1 MRTSLAVPCGEVAS
15 FSGSLPLST
24 RERVAYVD
32 VCGLALLDPRT
43 LRVTQRWLFTE
54 LAGWQATSD
63 TVLVVRYIQSGTS
76 NAGGP
81 STMTLLVPPGAA
93 PEVTADM
100 ERKVRLYSEG
110 TIPQSRLNN
119 DSCPVGST
127 LSIDALRDA
136 RTLPFA
142 PLSAETGIAAGHAR
156 RGYVDRPPSVQNTP
170 AGWAPRRIDMDADEI
185 FDDTEDVDD
194 ATIVKPR
201 ADTFATIRAA
211 FRTAAGPSSSVKPA
225 SIVHRLKSTGALGGG
240 GGGATGGG
248 EFRTP
253 KVMNQ
258 TSPESHRRMHQMS
271 AYQRK
276 VMSNAVGAWQS
287 VGTTL
292 SDTPLDEHAVRAAWE
307 RREWARQAEEAAAAA
322 ARREED
328 ERAARLER
336 GPEPPSAR
344 NGGGQG
350 GGGGGGGVRGHRLR
364 QRLAADGARRAVA
377 RERKPPSV
385 FEPTP
390 SREFRDAAWK
400 RSGDH
405 APDEWPGDEGDFF
418 YDVTQTPGGAG
429 TSKAAAVDEEEEED
443 DNDEDDVNRRVR
455 GFADVV
461 KESLAR
467 VGRAGT
473 TEDVDTEVAALINRL
488 RRFAAEG

>member
-43 LRVTQRWLFTE
+43 LRVTKRWLFTE

-76 NAGGP
+76 NAGP

-100 ERKVRLYSEG
+100 ERKVRMYSEG
-110 TIPQSRLNN
+110 TIPQSRMDN

-127 LSIDALRDA
+127 LSVDALRDA

-185 FDDTEDVDD
+185 IDDGEDVDD

-240 GGGATGGG
+240 GGGGAMGG

-344 NGGGQG
+344 AGGGQ
-350 GGGGGGGVRGHRLR
+350 GGGGVRGHRLR

-390 SREFRDAAWK
+390 SREFLDAAWK

-418 YDVTQTPGGAG
+418 YDVTQTPGGGG
-429 TSKAAAVDEEEEED
+429 TSKAAAVDEEEEAEEEED
-443 DNDEDDVNRRVR
+443 EVNRRVR

-473 TEDVDTEVAALINRL
+473 TDDVDTEMAALINRL
-488 RRFAAEG
+488 RRFVAEG

>member
-100 ERKVRLYSEG
+100 ERKVRMYSEG
-110 TIPQSRLNN
+110 TIPQTRMNN

-127 LSIDALRDA
+127 LSVDALRDA

-185 FDDTEDVDD
+185 IDDTEDVDD

-240 GGGATGGG
+240 GGGGAMGGG

-344 NGGGQG
+344 NGRAG
-350 GGGGGGGVRGHRLR
+350 RRR
-364 QRLAADGARRAVA
+364 RRRRARAQAPSTA
-377 RERKPPSV
+377 RGGRRETRRR
-385 FEPTP
+385 
-390 SREFRDAAWK
+390 SR
-400 RSGDH
+400 
-405 APDEWPGDEGDFF
+405 
-418 YDVTQTPGGAG
+418 T
-429 TSKAAAVDEEEEED
+429 
-443 DNDEDDVNRRVR
+443 
-455 GFADVV
+455 
-461 KESLAR
+461 
-467 VGRAGT
+467 
-473 TEDVDTEVAALINRL
+473 
-488 RRFAAEG
+488 

>member
-43 LRVTQRWLFTE
+43 LRVTKRWLFTE

-76 NAGGP
+76 NAGP

-100 ERKVRLYSEG
+100 ERKVRMYSEG
-110 TIPQSRLNN
+110 TIPQSRMDN

-127 LSIDALRDA
+127 LSVDALRDA

-185 FDDTEDVDD
+185 IDDGEDVDD

-240 GGGATGGG
+240 GGGGAMGG

-344 NGGGQG
+344 AGGGQ
-350 GGGGGGGVRGHRLR
+350 GGGGVRGHRLR

-390 SREFRDAAWK
+390 SREFLDAAWK

-418 YDVTQTPGGAG
+418 YDVTQTPGGDG
-429 TSKAAAVDEEEEED
+429 TSKAAAVDEEEEAEEEED
-443 DNDEDDVNRRVR
+443 EVNRRVR

-473 TEDVDTEVAALINRL
+473 TDDVDTEMAALINRL
-488 RRFAAEG
+488 RRFVAEG

>member
-1 MRTSLAVPCGEVAS
+1 
-15 FSGSLPLST
+15 
-24 RERVAYVD
+24 
-32 VCGLALLDPRT
+32 
-43 LRVTQRWLFTE
+43 
-54 LAGWQATSD
+54 
-63 TVLVVRYIQSGTS
+63 
-76 NAGGP
+76 
-81 STMTLLVPPGAA
+81 
-93 PEVTADM
+93 
-100 ERKVRLYSEG
+100 
-110 TIPQSRLNN
+110 
-119 DSCPVGST
+119 
-127 LSIDALRDA
+127 
-136 RTLPFA
+136 
-142 PLSAETGIAAGHAR
+142 
-156 RGYVDRPPSVQNTP
+156 
-170 AGWAPRRIDMDADEI
+170 
-185 FDDTEDVDD
+185 
-194 ATIVKPR
+194 
-201 ADTFATIRAA
+201 
-211 FRTAAGPSSSVKPA
+211 
-225 SIVHRLKSTGALGGG
+225 
-240 GGGATGGG
+240 
-248 EFRTP
+248 
-253 KVMNQ
+253 
-258 TSPESHRRMHQMS
+258 MHQMS

-307 RREWARQAEEAAAAA
+307 RREWARQAEEASAAA

-344 NGGGQG
+344 NGGGQ

-429 TSKAAAVDEEEEED
+429 TSKAAAVDEEEEEEAEA
-443 DNDEDDVNRRVR
+443 EDDVNRRVR

-473 TEDVDTEVAALINRL
+473 TEDVDAEVAALINRL

>member
-1 MRTSLAVPCGEVAS
+1 M
-15 FSGSLPLST
+15 
-24 RERVAYVD
+24 
-32 VCGLALLDPRT
+32 
-43 LRVTQRWLFTE
+43 
-54 LAGWQATSD
+54 
-63 TVLVVRYIQSGTS
+63 
-76 NAGGP
+76 
-81 STMTLLVPPGAA
+81 
-93 PEVTADM
+93 
-100 ERKVRLYSEG
+100 
-110 TIPQSRLNN
+110 
-119 DSCPVGST
+119 
-127 LSIDALRDA
+127 
-136 RTLPFA
+136 
-142 PLSAETGIAAGHAR
+142 
-156 RGYVDRPPSVQNTP
+156 
-170 AGWAPRRIDMDADEI
+170 
-185 FDDTEDVDD
+185 
-194 ATIVKPR
+194 
-201 ADTFATIRAA
+201 
-211 FRTAAGPSSSVKPA
+211 
-225 SIVHRLKSTGALGGG
+225 
-240 GGGATGGG
+240 GG

-287 VGTTL
+287 VGSTL

-344 NGGGQG
+344 AGGGQ
-350 GGGGGGGVRGHRLR
+350 GGGGVRGHRLR

-390 SREFRDAAWK
+390 SREFLDAAWK

-418 YDVTQTPGGAG
+418 YDVTQTPGGGG
-429 TSKAAAVDEEEEED
+429 TSKAAAVDEEEEEEEEAE
-443 DNDEDDVNRRVR
+443 DEEDEVNRRVR

-473 TEDVDTEVAALINRL
+473 TDDVDTEVAALINRL

>member
-100 ERKVRLYSEG
+100 ERKVRMYSEG
-110 TIPQSRLNN
+110 TIPQTRMNN

-127 LSIDALRDA
+127 LSVDALRDA

-185 FDDTEDVDD
+185 IDDTEDVDD

-240 GGGATGGG
+240 GGGGAMGGG

-258 TSPESHRRMHQMS
+258 TSPESHRRMHQKS
-271 AYQRK
+271 A
-276 VMSNAVGAWQS
+276 
-287 VGTTL
+287 
-292 SDTPLDEHAVRAAWE
+292 
-307 RREWARQAEEAAAAA
+307 
-322 ARREED
+322 
-328 ERAARLER
+328 
-336 GPEPPSAR
+336 
-344 NGGGQG
+344 
-350 GGGGGGGVRGHRLR
+350 
-364 QRLAADGARRAVA
+364 
-377 RERKPPSV
+377 
-385 FEPTP
+385 
-390 SREFRDAAWK
+390 
-400 RSGDH
+400 
-405 APDEWPGDEGDFF
+405 
-418 YDVTQTPGGAG
+418 
-429 TSKAAAVDEEEEED
+429 
-443 DNDEDDVNRRVR
+443 
-455 GFADVV
+455 
-461 KESLAR
+461 
-467 VGRAGT
+467 
-473 TEDVDTEVAALINRL
+473 
-488 RRFAAEG
+488 